1 MSCTMMLV
9 IVCDKY
15 TTTAKNIRH
24 YLLAHVIPPIS
35 SIDWQVILP
44 CLMLCFRI
52 VVSVKEH
59 KCFRCHCPF
68 LHGLFCTAG
77 MLGLIHKVM
86 HIRLRLL
93 LSFFFFFFVNFSF
106 AKHINRVNVGLLLGR
121 ICIHPLQFIQTI
133 WTFHNLKD
141 TCRYMYKSCH

>member
-1 MSCTMMLV
+1 MMLV

-93 LSFFFFFFVNFSF
+93 LSFFLFLFCKLFFCQAHQSGQCGAFIRKNMHPSF
-106 AKHINRVNVGLLLGR
+106 
-121 ICIHPLQFIQTI
+121 TI
-133 WTFHNLKD
+133 YTDYLNIPQSQGH
-141 TCRYMYKSCH
+141 M